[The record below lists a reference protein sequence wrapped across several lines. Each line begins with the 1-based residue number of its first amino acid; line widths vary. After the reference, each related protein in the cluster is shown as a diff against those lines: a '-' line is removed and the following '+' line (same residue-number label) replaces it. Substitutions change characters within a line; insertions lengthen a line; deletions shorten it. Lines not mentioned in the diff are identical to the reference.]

1 VDRWKKSILT
11 TETKNNT
18 QTVYKIRKETTKEI
32 NDISILNA
40 VAESMRVKFKA
51 LIVTIAA

>member
-11 TETKNNT
+11 TETKNNA

>member
-1 VDRWKKSILT
+1 LDRWKKSILT
-11 TETKNNT
+11 TETKDNA
-18 QTVYKIRKETTKEI
+18 QTVYKIRKVTTKEI

-40 VAESMRVKFKA
+40 VAESMRVKFKE